1 MRAPVTSATGF
12 PVVTGIGLA
21 CMLSWSLLVG
31 GCKAPLSAGALRPAL
46 DDGVDI
52 SDIQGPTER
61 ELQSISWEER
71 RERLKASGVEMEG
84 LAEFEAAQRFFDAGE
99 FRAAETAF
107 EQLAKQRAR
116 AGTTWQSRWQEL
128 FAREKSPA
136 DLYGGYGD
144 PIEEDALYM
153 VAESQF
159 AQEKYSWA
167 QDSYG
172 SLLEKYPS
180 TRHLDGVTRRLFYIA
195 QVWLDVPTT
204 APDAND
210 VELVSL
216 EEDGS
221 NTPNV
226 DVHSGPAH
234 WPVTPNLV
242 DRTRPVF
249 DTDGRALQAL
259 ETVWRK
265 DASGPLADD
274 ALMLQA
280 TYYHRK
286 GDYVEAARL
295 YKLVRDQYPESQH
308 FQDAFLLGSH
318 VTLASYTG
326 PEYEGATLEES
337 RNLKQTA
344 RQMFVNL
351 NDEQKQR
358 LDSELE
364 RIAEAEVERLWTRVE
379 FYRWKNQPASVALY
393 CNIIIS
399 DHPNSPY
406 AQRAREL
413 LAEQQQRGGQADAS
427 LLTDVPQPASPG
439 TFGSLPE
446 AKRERE
452 EPGFIDRLLRRTDE
466 PPDLQPVEPE
476 SNDQAETASEP
487 EDKPARIA
495 L

>member
-1 MRAPVTSATGF
+1 MDETLRGAAKRTRRLPSVAPVAAAML
-12 PVVTGIGLA
+12 GLA
-21 CMLSWSLLVG
+21 LA
-31 GCKAPLSAGALRPAL
+31 GCKSPLNAGALRPSL
-46 DDGVDI
+46 EEEVDV
-52 SDIQGPTER
+52 SDIRGPTER

-84 LAEFEAAQRFFDAGE
+84 LAEYEAAQRFFDAGE
-99 FRAAETAF
+99 YRAAENAF
-107 EQLAKQRAR
+107 KDLAKQRAR

-128 FAREKSPA
+128 FAREKPA
-136 DLYGGYGD
+136 EDLYAGYGD
-144 PIEEDALYM
+144 PIEEDALFM
-153 VAESQF
+153 VAQSQF

-180 TRHLDGVTRRLFYIA
+180 TRHLDSVTRRLFHIA
-195 QVWLDVPTT
+195 QVWLEVPVA
-204 APDAND
+204 APGEND
-210 VELVSL
+210 VELVSHQP
-216 EEDGS
+216 DGTE
-221 NTPNV
+221 TPNIEV
-226 DVHSGPAH
+226 RSGPGS

-242 DRTRPVF
+242 DRTRPLF

-259 ETVWRK
+259 EAIWRH
-265 DASGPLADD
+265 DAAGPLADD

-295 YKLVRDQYPESQH
+295 YKLVRDQYPDSQH

-326 PEYEGATLEES
+326 PEYEGNTLEEA
-337 RNLKQTA
+337 RDLKQTA

-358 LDSELE
+358 LDSELS

-393 CNIIIS
+393 CNKIIS
-399 DHPNSPY
+399 DFPESPY
-406 AQRAREL
+406 AERAREL
-413 LAEQQQRGGQADAS
+413 LAEQQGRDGGAATP
-427 LLTDVPQPASPG
+427 LLSDGAPPSAPG

-446 AKRERE
+446 TEPERG
-452 EPGFIDRLLRRTDE
+452 GFLDRFLRRADE
-466 PPDLQPVEPE
+466 PPELQPVEPE
-476 SNDQAETASEP
+476 SSEP
-487 EDKPARIA
+487 ETAAESEEEPARVR

>member
-1 MRAPVTSATGF
+1 
-12 PVVTGIGLA
+12 VTGIGLS
-21 CMLSWSLLVG
+21 CVLCWLMLAI
-31 GCKAPLSAGALRPAL
+31 GCKAPLGAGAMRPAV
-46 DDGVDI
+46 DDEVDI

-99 FRAAETAF
+99 FRAAENAF
-107 EQLAKQRAR
+107 KQLAKQRAR
-116 AGTTWQSRWQEL
+116 AGATWQSRWQEL
-128 FAREKSPA
+128 LAREKPPA

-159 AQEKYSWA
+159 AQEKYPWA

-195 QVWLDVPTT
+195 QVWLGVPTN
-204 APDAND
+204 APGTND

-221 NTPNV
+221 NTPNIEV
-226 DVHSGPAH
+226 ASGPSR

-242 DRTRPVF
+242 DRTEPVF

-259 ETVWRK
+259 ESIWRK
-265 DASGPLADD
+265 DATGPLADD

-295 YKLVRDQYPESQH
+295 YKLVRDTYPDSQH

-326 PEYEGATLEES
+326 PEYEGATLEEA
-337 RNLKQTA
+337 RDLKQTA

-351 NDEQKQR
+351 NDEQRQR

-393 CNIIIS
+393 CNKIIK
-399 DHPNSPY
+399 DYPGSPY
-406 AQRAREL
+406 AQRATEM
-413 LAEQQQRGGQADAS
+413 LADQQQRGVRAEAS
-427 LLTDVPQPASPG
+427 LLSDDPQPAAPG
-439 TFGSLPE
+439 TFGALPE
-446 AKRERE
+446 AEPEPERR
-452 EPGFIDRLLRRTDE
+452 GFFDRWLRRAEE

-476 SNDQAETASEP
+476 TADEEETVSEP
-487 EDKPARIA
+487 DDKPARIA